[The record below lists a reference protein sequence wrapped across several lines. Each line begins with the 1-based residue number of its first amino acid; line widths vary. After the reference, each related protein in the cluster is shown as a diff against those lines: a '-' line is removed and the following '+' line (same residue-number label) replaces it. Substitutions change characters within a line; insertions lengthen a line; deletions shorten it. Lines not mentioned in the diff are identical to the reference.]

1 MIDKAGARRADRT
14 PGTDHPCGAGPWLP
28 SSRRDCRRHPD
39 SADQASVRQRS
50 CRCSPR
56 PPEGHAKESVTR
68 FVRRDAPE
76 LVHRGGAPQAAIMST
91 SWWSSLCISFS
102 LGFSPASWLSQ
113 RRNGCAGN
121 CWHGNRIP
129 CHRFYTHRWIAERR
143 AFSPPPLERPSGTDA
158 GNSSTNPPAE
168 AVAIQAGDM
177 EGESVIP
184 APPDTTRRPVMA
196 FRQSLRRQRHQAD
209 DQELWARRAPSFR
222 AGVSA

>member
-102 LGFSPASWLSQ
+102 LGFSPASANAEMGALGTVGTGIGYLVTAFTPIGGLLSVVPFHRRHSKDLVGPTPEIHPQTPRPRPWQFRLAIWRANRSYRPPPTRPGARLWLSD
-113 RRNGCAGN
+113 
-121 CWHGNRIP
+121 NRFGDSVTRQTTKSFGRGVP
-129 CHRFYTHRWIAERR
+129 
-143 AFSPPPLERPSGTDA
+143 RPSGR
-158 GNSSTNPPAE
+158 G
-168 AVAIQAGDM
+168 
-177 EGESVIP
+177 
-184 APPDTTRRPVMA
+184 
-196 FRQSLRRQRHQAD
+196 
-209 DQELWARRAPSFR
+209 
-222 AGVSA
+222 